1 MSYQLFQLFPKKKS
15 PLANCLIKSPL
26 ISVASIYSLYY
37 PCNSGQRKYDS
48 KSVTLNINKSPSRR
62 IYIQSSNVSESSTTP
77 KGYCC
82 ASSQNTATS
91 KERGD
96 NTKDGCTVSREKKD
110 KNHIKNVTITSRPSI
125 SRFKVNKEYD
135 ESLPEEIWKT
145 LYKDSKNVRGRIS
158 LPKTWCSHFTEI
170 INKVSPYS
178 CINFVCHTV
187 PKITKHLFTCDFF
200 VILKAAK

>member
-62 IYIQSSNVSESSTTP
+62 IYIQSSSNVSESSTTP

-96 NTKDGCTVSREKKD
+96 NTKDGCTVSREKK
-110 KNHIKNVTITSRPSI
+110 I
-125 SRFKVNKEYD
+125 
-135 ESLPEEIWKT
+135 
-145 LYKDSKNVRGRIS
+145 
-158 LPKTWCSHFTEI
+158 
-170 INKVSPYS
+170 
-178 CINFVCHTV
+178 
-187 PKITKHLFTCDFF
+187 KIT
-200 VILKAAK
+200 LKT